1 MPGRKRGRE
10 DAEEEG
16 DISKQSVEEFETKRG
31 RGNDGESPIRP
42 NSRASD
48 KGSIPHTYV
57 IMDLPTPLLYITVT
71 KLQII
76 LNKYGK

>member
-31 RGNDGESPIRP
+31 RGIDGESPIRP

-48 KGSIPHTYV
+48 KGNIFLYV
-57 IMDLPTPLLYITVT
+57 
-71 KLQII
+71 
-76 LNKYGK
+76 